1 MKPDTVI
8 SDNLL
13 YHKPL
18 CAFIV
23 DDNPEARNVLADDL
37 KEMPE
42 IGEVKC
48 FSSYEEATL
57 PLLETRPDILF
68 LDVEMPGRNGLDFLE
83 SVQQR
88 INFPIRVVFYTAF
101 SSYMLDAIRHAAFD
115 FLLKPYKKDE
125 LKTVIAKIQKE
136 CEEKKRFE
144 AIYTNPLSGRKL
156 AIQTVS
162 ELLLLNI
169 DELLSLQYN
178 KDSRSWLVTL
188 TNETTH
194 FLRKGVRADD
204 LLALH
209 PSLVRISS
217 SCIINTTYL
226 SAVENTTLKCRFC
239 PPFNHIEMV
248 ASRRYFSKL
257 KEMFEMI

>member
-1 MKPDTVI
+1 MKQ
-8 SDNLL
+8 DNPPSC
-13 YHKPL
+13 YPYSNPL
-18 CAFIV
+18 RAFVV
-23 DDNPEARNVLADDL
+23 DDNPEALATLANDL
-37 KEMPE
+37 QSMEE
-42 IGEVKC
+42 IADVKC

-57 PLLETRPDILF
+57 PLLEIRPDVLF

-101 SSYMLDAIRHAAFD
+101 SGYMLDAIRHAAFD

-125 LKTVIAKIQKE
+125 LEAVVDKIIKE
-136 CEEKKRFE
+136 CDEKKRLE
-144 AIYTNPLSGRKL
+144 SIYTNPISGRKL

-162 ELLLLNI
+162 ELLLLSSE
-169 DELLSLQYN
+169 ELLSLQYN

-188 TNETTH
+188 TDGTSH
-194 FLRKGVRADD
+194 YLRKGIRADD

-209 PSLVRISS
+209 PSLARISS
-217 SCIINTTYL
+217 NCIVNVTYL
-226 SAVENTTLKCRFC
+226 SAVENTTLRCRFC
-239 PPFNHIEMV
+239 PPFNNIELV

-257 KEMFEMI
+257 KEKFELI